1 MGHFS
6 QRTVRSPR
14 TNASRHEIRGEARE
28 KRLGLIRA
36 FARDEEVDAIV
47 LYYANCAD
55 GSYQSLHKV
64 HLRPLR
70 ELATDLGSW
79 RAEPASDAGSHE
91 KKRRHSAMAIS
102 TAAPHWNRTTLDAAD
117 VAAAL
122 LDRARALSTV
132 LSLVATSS
140 QHVAH
145 AAAIIVEAIATGHLV
160 MVCGNGGSAAEAQ
173 HLAGELVGRFRRDRE
188 PWPVLA
194 LTTDAAVLTA
204 VANDY
209 GYDTVFARQVAAF
222 GHRGDVLVGISTSG
236 ESPNVVNAACQARD
250 RGVSVIA
257 LTGREP
263 TRLGLFSDVAIAV
276 PATETPL
283 VQEVHSV
290 LVHLISEIVESSLV
304 QQTIERTRVD
314 EASALP

>member
-1 MGHFS
+1 
-6 QRTVRSPR
+6 
-14 TNASRHEIRGEARE
+14 
-28 KRLGLIRA
+28 
-36 FARDEEVDAIV
+36 
-47 LYYANCAD
+47 
-55 GSYQSLHKV
+55 
-64 HLRPLR
+64 
-70 ELATDLGSW
+70 
-79 RAEPASDAGSHE
+79 
-91 KKRRHSAMAIS
+91 MAIPN
-102 TAAPHWNRTTLDAAD
+102 AAPHCGTTTLHTRD

-122 LDRARALSTV
+122 VDRARALSTV
-132 LSLVATSS
+132 LSLVATNSHQVS
-140 QHVAH
+140 R
-145 AAAIIVEAIATGHLV
+145 AAALIVDALATGHLV

-173 HLAGELVGRFRRDRE
+173 HLAGELVGRFRRERE

-209 GYDTVFARQVAAF
+209 GYDTVFERQVAAF

-250 RGVSVIA
+250 RGMSIIA

-276 PATETPL
+276 PATETAL

>member
-1 MGHFS
+1 
-6 QRTVRSPR
+6 
-14 TNASRHEIRGEARE
+14 
-28 KRLGLIRA
+28 
-36 FARDEEVDAIV
+36 
-47 LYYANCAD
+47 
-55 GSYQSLHKV
+55 
-64 HLRPLR
+64 
-70 ELATDLGSW
+70 
-79 RAEPASDAGSHE
+79 
-91 KKRRHSAMAIS
+91 MAIPN
-102 TAAPHWNRTTLDAAD
+102 AAPHCERTAVHAED

-132 LSLVATSS
+132 LSLVATNS
-140 QHVAH
+140 QHVAR

-222 GHRGDVLVGISTSG
+222 GHRGDVLIGISTSG

-250 RGVSVIA
+250 RGMSVIA

-276 PATETPL
+276 PATETAL

-290 LVHLISEIVESSLV
+290 LVHHISEIVESSLA
-304 QQTIERTRVD
+304 QQSIERTRID